1 MTRFGLSTTVFGAA
15 PLSARECDLAASHGF
30 NLIEIAAR
38 PGHFDWRD
46 AVAIRDVRTFISA
59 AGLEI
64 ASLSVSLI
72 DASAG
77 LAAAADLGSPLLI
90 ARADGCR
97 AHAAGPRAM
106 AMNTGEFRRT
116 VETLAEQ
123 AVASGVSAAVELP
136 LSVEPEQMVDLLES
150 LEGAPVGVCLDV
162 GHAQLTSGAPEAIEI
177 LSGFIVTTHLNDN
190 TGREDQH
197 RPPYAGSVDWPAA
210 LMAFWKTGY
219 TGPAVFE
226 LTADPDVMTTLSR
239 AVSARTRLQAILDDL
254 AQPMVFPE

>member
-46 AVAIRDVRTFISA
+46 AAAIRDVRTFVAS

-97 AHAAGPRAM
+97 AHNVGPRAL
-106 AMNTGEFRRT
+106 ANTHEFRRT
-116 VETLAEQ
+116 VDTLAEQ
-123 AVASGVSAAVELP
+123 AVASGVGAVVEMP
-136 LSVEPEQMVDLLES
+136 LSMGAEQMVDLLDS
-150 LEGAPVGVCLDV
+150 LESAPVGVCLDV

-177 LSGFIVTTHLNDN
+177 LSGFIVTTHLSDN

-197 RPPYAGSVDWPAA
+197 RPPYAGSVDWPAT

-226 LTADPDVMTTLSR
+226 LTADPDVTTTLAR